1 MPTFGLIGENQEKSK
16 FSEFRH
22 FLSKNTQK
30 TITEKTVQMT
40 EIGGKITEI
49 PGTESS
55 PFFMVLN
62 VFFAPDVLTQW
73 LKRKHEKA
81 KLPV

>member
-1 MPTFGLIGENQEKSK
+1 
-16 FSEFRH
+16 
-22 FLSKNTQK
+22 
-30 TITEKTVQMT
+30 MT

-62 VFFAPDVLTQW
+62 VFFAPDVVTQW
-73 LKRKHEKA
+73 LKRQHEKA